1 VDAGLNR
8 SNKRQK
14 EKGENHMAFDAYL
27 KLDTITGEST
37 STGYTGCMEIFNFSL
52 GAANPV
58 TIGSASTGGGG
69 GKAILQPFS
78 FTKKTDSASP
88 NLYQSCVTGAHLATG
103 TVTLRKAGGGAALP
117 YLTYGFKVIFIE
129 SVSWSGSTGGD
140 DSPTEHVSAAFGTLT
155 IDYQAQS
162 NTGTPVG
169 GAIHGGW
176 NVQTNTAA

>member
-1 VDAGLNR
+1 
-8 SNKRQK
+8 
-14 EKGENHMAFDAYL
+14 MAFDAYL

-37 STGYTGCMEIFNFSL
+37 STGFTGCMEIFNFSL

-58 TIGSASTGGGG
+58 TIGSASTGAGG

-88 NLYQSCVTGAHLATG
+88 ILYQTCVTGAHLATG
-103 TVTLRKAGGGAALP
+103 SVQLRKAGGTALV

-129 SVSWSGSTGGD
+129 SISWSGSTGGD

-155 IDYQAQS
+155 VDYQAQD
-162 NTGTPVG
+162 NTGAPKG
-169 GAIHGGW
+169 GAVHGGW
-176 NVQTNTAA
+176 NVQTNTTA

>member
-1 VDAGLNR
+1 
-8 SNKRQK
+8 
-14 EKGENHMAFDAYL
+14 MAFDAYL

-37 STGYTGCMEIFNFSL
+37 STGFTGCMEIFNFSL

-58 TIGSASTGGGG
+58 TIGSASGGAGG

-88 NLYQSCVTGAHLATG
+88 NLYQACVTGAHLATG
-103 TVTLRKAGGGAALP
+103 SVQLRKAGGTALV

-129 SVSWSGSTGGD
+129 SISWSGSSGGD

-155 IDYQAQS
+155 IDYQAQDS
-162 NTGTPVG
+162 TGKPSG

-176 NVQTNTAA
+176 NVQTNQPA

>member
-1 VDAGLNR
+1 
-8 SNKRQK
+8 
-14 EKGENHMAFDAYL
+14 MAFDAYL

-37 STGYTGCMEIFNFSL
+37 STGFTGCMEIFNFSL

-88 NLYQSCVTGAHLATG
+88 NLYQACVTGAHLATG
-103 TVTLRKAGGGAALP
+103 SVQLRKAGGTALV

-155 IDYQAQS
+155 VDYQAQD
-162 NTGTPVG
+162 NTGAKVG
-169 GAIHGGW
+169 GPVHGGW
-176 NVQTNTAA
+176 NVQTNQPA